1 MNVQLKND
9 FLTATFNTLGAE
21 LVSLKSEK
29 REYMWDGNPDFWN
42 KHAPVLFPIVGALKN
57 DTYFFEGKKYQM
69 SRHGFAREKQFQI
82 VEQTANKI
90 VFSLKEDEETLKV
103 YPFHFEFKIEYILA
117 EKALEVHFEVIN
129 TSKHSMYF
137 AVGGHPAFALP
148 ENFENYSLVFT
159 GNDELRFSL
168 LEHNLLQ
175 NQTQVLETKNN
186 IKTLDYSLF
195 EKDAL
200 VFRDRQIQSVTIQ
213 EKGNDFLKVKFEQF
227 SDLGIW
233 TKRNAPFI
241 CIEPWFG
248 HADEVQT
255 TQNLTEKAGI
265 IKLEQQENFNAN
277 YSIEI
282 LA

>member
-9 FLTATFNTLGAE
+9 FLTATFNTFGAE

-29 REYMWDGNPDFWN
+29 REYIWDGNPDFWN

-82 VEQTANKI
+82 VEQTADKI
-90 VFSLKEDEETLKV
+90 VFSLKDDEETLEM
-103 YPFHFEFKIEYILA
+103 YPFQFEFKIEYILA
-117 EKALEVHFEVIN
+117 EKALEVNFEVIN
-129 TSKHSMYF
+129 TSKHSMCF
-137 AVGGHPAFALP
+137 SIGGHPAFALP
-148 ENFENYSLVFT
+148 ENFENYELLFT
-159 GNDELRFSL
+159 GNDVLKFSL
-168 LEHNLLQ
+168 LEQNLLQ
-175 NQTQVLETKNN
+175 DQTKVLETINN
-186 IKTLDYSLF
+186 TKTLDYSLF

-227 SDLGIW
+227 PDLGIW
-233 TKRNAPFI
+233 TKSNAPFI

-255 TQNLTEKAGI
+255 TQNLTEKEGI
-265 IKLEQQENFNAN
+265 IKLEQQENFSAN

>member
-9 FLTATFNTLGAE
+9 FLTATFNTFGAE

-29 REYMWDGNPDFWN
+29 REYIWDGNPDFWN

-82 VEQTANKI
+82 VEQTADKI
-90 VFSLKEDEETLKV
+90 VFSLKDDEETLEM
-103 YPFHFEFKIEYILA
+103 YPFQFEFKIEYILA
-117 EKALEVHFEVIN
+117 EKALEVNFEVIN

-137 AVGGHPAFALP
+137 SIGGHPAFALP
-148 ENFENYSLVFT
+148 ENFENYALLFT
-159 GNDELRFSL
+159 GNDVLKFSL
-168 LEHNLLQ
+168 LEQNLLQ
-175 NQTQVLETKNN
+175 DQTEVLETINN
-186 IKTLDYSLF
+186 TKTLDYSLF

-200 VFRDRQIQSVTIQ
+200 VFRVRQIQSVTIQ

-227 SDLGIW
+227 PDLGIW
-233 TKRNAPFI
+233 TKSNAPFI

-255 TQNLTEKAGI
+255 TQNLTEKEGI
-265 IKLEQQENFNAN
+265 IKLEQQENFSAN
-277 YSIEI
+277 YTIEI